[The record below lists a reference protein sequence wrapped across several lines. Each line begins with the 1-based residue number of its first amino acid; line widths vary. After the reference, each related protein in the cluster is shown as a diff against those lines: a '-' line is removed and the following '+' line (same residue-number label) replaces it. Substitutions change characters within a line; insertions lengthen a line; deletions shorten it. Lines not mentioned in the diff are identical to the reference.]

1 MVVSG
6 SSEGDRFSRS
16 AHARGPAAAW
26 RRARDE
32 RGFTLIELLVV
43 VLIIGILAAI
53 AIPSFLNSK
62 GKAVDAQAKELVRT
76 AYTTAEAIGAEH
88 NGSYEGVT
96 AANLNEEEPSIR
108 ITESPK
114 DAYLSHATGTS
125 NSFTVTAT
133 ATNGDEFTISKDSSG
148 NVTRACLSPI
158 AKNGCGGSEA
168 SSW

>member
-1 MVVSG
+1 MVVSDSSGG
-6 SSEGDRFSRS
+6 SRFSHS
-16 AHARGPAAAW
+16 ARVRGPALAW
-26 RRARDE
+26 GRVRDE

-53 AIPSFLNSK
+53 AIPSFLSSK

-88 NGSYEGVT
+88 SGSYEHVG
-96 AANLNEEEPSIR
+96 AAALNEEEPSIR

-114 DAYLSHATGTS
+114 DAYLSKATGTS

-133 ATNGDEFTISKDSSG
+133 ATNGDEYTISKGSSG
-148 NVTRACLSPI
+148 NITRACLSPL

-168 SSW
+168 ASW